1 MDREKNISFD
11 FNQICRFCLSQGGVM
26 SAIFDDDGEN
36 STISLPSKIMAC
48 ASVQLS
54 CNDGLPTLICH
65 RCLYQAERSYEFK
78 LQCEDADSTLRE
90 YVNRQ
95 GGGQGVH
102 IKQERM
108 EEDGSDDESS
118 PLPEMHVQAELSLGA
133 KENERQVCSLNGCEI
148 TNGGPEPYRGIT
160 PSYIAFNSSE
170 LQSMGVTFPSDLCA
184 TQIIVNERDIDSVVV
199 VVDPSNC
206 DLDEEDEV
214 VKTLQTNNKT
224 IPKKKS
230 ESKIGRPHACGT
242 CSKTFSQ
249 RAHLTRHE
257 LVHTGKKPY
266 GCTVCGK
273 SFADSSTL
281 TTHFRTHTGER
292 PFPCDTCPKAFA
304 SRSDLRKHAFIHSG
318 LRPHVCQV
326 CSKSFTRSTNLRKHA
341 RVHSGLKP
349 FRCAQCTRG
358 FSAKGDLARHMLV
371 HSGDRP
377 HVCEQCCVSFSRR
390 DKLNRHMRKHELEQ
404 QQGKTPKLEGEED
417 APGLGHLGEF
427 ANLTDNIQMKKEY
440 DSVDGDDESRTD
452 ANAGEMNHVDSSPD
466 NTKSKTII
474 DIPDDLPIPL
484 RCGSSVS
491 VHKVRMDQNGSQNA
505 LKLGKMFMNK
515 KKISVRGKFYCNICH
530 KTYTDP
536 GYFKIHQQIHTG
548 VRNHQCSMC
557 DKAFFRR
564 RELLRH
570 EKVHTGDKPYACEI
584 CSKCFSRR
592 DKLTRHI
599 KVHTERRMFV
609 CNECPAQFLRREEL
623 SRHTQCHTGERPH
636 CCPTCYKTFPTRAE
650 LTRHSATHA
659 EVKPFQCD
667 RCSMSFCRKDKL
679 TRHQK
684 THIDKPY
691 SCGECSI
698 SFSVKEAFEKHVYV
712 HHWSTMDAGS
722 NGPVDGMDSNSD
734 STETTKQEDT
744 EFSLSRLGKN
754 PEILLFPIPRK

>member
-1 MDREKNISFD
+1 MWR
-11 FNQICRFCLSQGGVM
+11 GVM

-78 LQCEDADSTLRE
+78 LQCEDADATLRE

-108 EEDGSDDESS
+108 EEDGSDNESN
-118 PLPEMHVQAELSLGA
+118 PLPEMHVQAELVEIDEVNPHLRGGRVENHLGKTTPISPNRDSNPISPSSAVELNTTSALANYATEAEPSQKFCTPLSLGA
-133 KENERQVCSLNGCEI
+133 KENERRVCSLNGCESM
-148 TNGGPEPYRGIT
+148 NEGPEPHRGVT

-170 LQSMGVTFPSDLCA
+170 LQSMGFTFPSDLCA
-184 TQIIVNERDIDSVVV
+184 TQIIVNERDIDTVVV

-281 TTHFRTHTGER
+281 TTHFRSHTGER

-377 HVCEQCCVSFSRR
+377 HVCEQCCV
-390 DKLNRHMRKHELEQ
+390 
-404 QQGKTPKLEGEED
+404 
-417 APGLGHLGEF
+417 
-427 ANLTDNIQMKKEY
+427 
-440 DSVDGDDESRTD
+440 
-452 ANAGEMNHVDSSPD
+452 PD

-491 VHKVRMDQNGSQNA
+491 VHKVRMDQNGSQNT
-505 LKLGKMFMNK
+505 LKLGKMFTNK
-515 KKISVRGKFYCNICH
+515 KKMSVRGKFYCNICH

-679 TRHQK
+679 TRHKK

-712 HHWSTMDAGS
+712 HHWSAMDAGS